1 MNDFL
6 SDFIF
11 EVVRFVLMGGLMVL
25 GAFIGISLRK
35 WKNDRTVK
43 ISVIHQDS
51 LSPEERE
58 LILKQN
64 GVIKK

>member
-35 WKNDRTVK
+35 WKDSRTVK
-43 ISVIHQDS
+43 ISVVHQDS

-58 LILKQN
+58 RILQQN
-64 GVIKK
+64 KINK